1 MHSSQKLW
9 PKPNS
14 GNSVPCILP
23 CKIGFSWNL
32 MKERY
37 LSKTPFLTFVYLS
50 RYNINLPC
58 IFGNFEGR
66 FFMNRSSPV
75 TGGQGCKFPYITAF
89 GSLLLPQLKKC
100 KMQLQHIFLPM
111 KAAARQELGVWGSIA
126 KPFCREASPK
136 VTQRSGVVMN
146 TPL

>member
-1 MHSSQKLW
+1 M
-9 PKPNS
+9 
-14 GNSVPCILP
+14 
-23 CKIGFSWNL
+23 
-32 MKERY
+32 
-37 LSKTPFLTFVYLS
+37 SKTPFLTFVYLS

-100 KMQLQHIFLPM
+100 KIQLQHIFLPM

-126 KPFCREASPK
+126 KPFCM
-136 VTQRSGVVMN
+136 QRGLSKGDSEVRRGNEHPTVILIMENFNPFFLN
-146 TPL
+146 TWNNFDTSLRQF